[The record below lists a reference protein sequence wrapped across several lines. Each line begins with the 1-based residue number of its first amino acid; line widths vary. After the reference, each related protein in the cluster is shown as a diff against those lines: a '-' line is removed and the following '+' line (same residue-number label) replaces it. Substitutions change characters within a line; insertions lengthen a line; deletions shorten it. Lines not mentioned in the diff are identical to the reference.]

1 MSNFD
6 LNRRSLRTLSEVSL
20 ALGYLPMSGPL
31 SYLGKVVM
39 EDPPGNVGSGPP
51 PPASSTK
58 KYRVFTSPSMA
69 KLPSN
74 KPPSTTIALG

>member
-6 LNRRSLRTLSEVSL
+6 LNRSALRTLSEVSL
-20 ALGYLPMSGPL
+20 ALGYLPMNCPL
-31 SYLGKVVM
+31 TYLGKVVM

-58 KYRVFTSPSMA
+58 KYKVFNSPALA
-69 KLPSN
+69 KLPTN
-74 KPPSTTIALG
+74 KPPSTSIALG